1 MAEKIRVIIA
11 DDHRMVRK
19 SIIEFLKN
27 ESDIEI
33 VGEAAD
39 GKETYQEAGVLN
51 PDVIVMD
58 ISMPKMNGIE
68 ASREI
73 TKDFPQIHIVAFS
86 MYADKQIIKKALAAG
101 ASGFVPKDSS
111 IDCLIEAIHSAKE
124 GRIYLGGEISKMMED
139 EVIDNDR
146 IVSIHETESISDM
159 ERTVLRMLAD
169 KCTVDSISEK
179 LNIPVDDLRKQ
190 LVQIM
195 KRFEIKSLSE
205 LIEYA
210 MWERITV

>member
-1 MAEKIRVIIA
+1 MHKEYEESMAEKIRVIIA

-101 ASGFVPKDSS
+101 ASGFVPKDSGEKKM
-111 IDCLIEAIHSAKE
+111 LI
-124 GRIYLGGEISKMMED
+124 L
-139 EVIDNDR
+139 
-146 IVSIHETESISDM
+146 
-159 ERTVLRMLAD
+159 
-169 KCTVDSISEK
+169 
-179 LNIPVDDLRKQ
+179 
-190 LVQIM
+190 
-195 KRFEIKSLSE
+195 
-205 LIEYA
+205 
-210 MWERITV
+210 

>member
-19 SIIEFLKN
+19 SIIEFLKK

-33 VGEAAD
+33 VGEAVD
-39 GKETYQEAGVLN
+39 GKETFEEAGVLL

-68 ASREI
+68 ASQKI
-73 TKDFPQIHIVAFS
+73 TKDFPEIHIVAFS

-101 ASGFVPKDSS
+101 ALGFVPKDSS
-111 IDCLIEAIHSAKE
+111 IDCLIEAIHSVNQGK
-124 GRIYLGGEISKMMED
+124 IYLGGEIAKMMEEDSCDYTGLGTPKETGLITED
-139 EVIDNDR
+139 ERVILQLL
-146 IVSIHETESISDM
+146 SD
-159 ERTVLRMLAD
+159 
-169 KCTVDSISEK
+169 KYSVDAISEK
-179 LNIPVDDLRKQ
+179 LNIPVDELRKR
-190 LVQIM
+190 LVSIM
-195 KRFEIKSLSE
+195 NKYEIKSLGD

-210 MWERITV
+210 MWEKITV